1 VCVGGAF
8 NHLHKGHRKLLDR
21 AFAAGDEVFIGLC
34 SDAFAKKSRQDV
46 RPYRER
52 KQNIIQYLEERGSFH
67 IIEIDNEFGI
77 ADTGNF
83 DTIVVSKDTEAT
95 ARRLNDVRKENGLK
109 PLRVI
114 VVDMVLAKDGK
125 AISATR
131 VMQGEIDEDGD
142 AIK

>member
-1 VCVGGAF
+1 MCVGGAF

-34 SDAFAKKSRQDV
+34 SDAFAGKARQDV
-46 RPYRER
+46 RPYKER
-52 KQNIIQYLEERGSFH
+52 KSDIIQHLEGRDNFH
-67 IIEIDNEFGI
+67 IIEIDHEFGI
-77 ADTGNF
+77 ADTGDF
-83 DTIVVSKDTEAT
+83 DAIVVSKDTEPT

-125 AISATR
+125 PISASR
-131 VMQGEIDEDGD
+131 VLRGEIDKDG
-142 AIK
+142 KTT